1 MSPGTAMFK
10 RERPQ
15 QVGESERTWTIKD
28 VQRRVAQLE
37 RRRYKEEKDA
47 LKREIKELKK
57 KD

>member
-1 MSPGTAMFK
+1 MFK

-15 QVGESERTWTIKD
+15 QVGESERTRTIKD